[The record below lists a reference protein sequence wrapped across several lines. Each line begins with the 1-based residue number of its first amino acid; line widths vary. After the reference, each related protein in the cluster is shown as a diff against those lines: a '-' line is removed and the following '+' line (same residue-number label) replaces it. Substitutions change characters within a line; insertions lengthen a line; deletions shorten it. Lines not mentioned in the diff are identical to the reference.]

1 MEGRGWVRALR
12 SIGWPVLPFAAIH
25 VLIFLWVFPSWYQ
38 LPHSSTDLYFSYAS
52 SIWDGQIPYRDFA
65 VEYPPLALVFFL
77 LPRLLASTPEAYAT
91 VFQLQTLLWNVLGL
105 ILVLLVSTR
114 WGISPLRSATVYTVA
129 LLSIGSIITVRYDIF
144 PAVIVLAALYAAQA
158 DRPKVS
164 ALLLAVATLIKAYAV
179 VLVPVLLLY
188 HRSRHEI
195 PPLRALL
202 CTYVLSMLV
211 AGLMLLILT
220 DGGLLDV
227 ATYHSDR
234 GLQIESTYASV
245 LIAAHL
251 HGLLSVGSEFGY
263 GSWNLSG
270 AVADRLADLSIVC
283 TVLVVVAL
291 YGFMLRRS
299 GVGSI
304 SVGDTVAWSVALIA
318 AVIVTSKVFSPEYL
332 IWLYPLVPLL
342 FGRGCHAI
350 WVLYIAIG
358 VLTYYVYPLNYWD
371 LVRLSP
377 VVSTVLLIR
386 NVMLLVLGIVAVRHR
401 LICRAGCSPVVR
413 QAGDITAGGLL

>member
-1 MEGRGWVRALR
+1 MAGRDVAQALLR
-12 SIGWPVLPFAAIH
+12 IRWPLLSFAAMHI
-25 VLIFLWVFPSWYQ
+25 LIFLLIFPSLYEQ
-38 LPHSSTDLYFSYAS
+38 PHSSTDLYFTYAS
-52 SIWDGQIPYRDFA
+52 RIVDGQVPYRDFA
-65 VEYPPLALVFFL
+65 VEYPPVALVFFL
-77 LPRLLASTPEAYAT
+77 LPRLLASAPEAYAT
-91 VFQLQTLLWNVLGL
+91 VFELQTLVWNLLGL
-105 ILVLLVSTR
+105 LLLLSVCTR
-114 WGISPLRSATVYTVA
+114 LRISPWRLAIVYTVA
-129 LLSIGSIITVRYDIF
+129 LLSIGPIIAIRYDIF
-144 PAVIVLAALYAAQA
+144 PAVMVLAALYGFLSY
-158 DRPKVS
+158 RPRFCWVLLALATLTKVYPVVLLPMFLVEDYVRRNYARMRS
-164 ALLLAVATLIKAYAV
+164 ALCTYSLVILAVAVPLLV
-179 VLVPVLLLY
+179 VTEGQVL
-188 HRSRHEI
+188 E
-195 PPLRALL
+195 AL
-202 CTYVLSMLV
+202 
-211 AGLMLLILT
+211 
-220 DGGLLDV
+220 
-227 ATYHSDR
+227 TYHAGR
-234 GLQIESTYASV
+234 GLHIESTYASL
-245 LIAAHL
+245 LIVAHHL
-251 HGLLSVGSEFGY
+251 GLVSIASEFSF
-263 GSWNLSG
+263 GSWNLTG
-270 AVADRLADLSIVC
+270 TVADGLAGLSAACMAV
-283 TVLVVVAL
+283 TVVAL